1 MKAIN
6 VDEYVS
12 DLEQVKS
19 IVRNDPKTVSI
30 IEKIQYMIDE
40 YAKQHAVEVEPVR
53 HGYWVDNSYPLEGFP
68 IYKFN
73 CSICNFLTNRV
84 GQFKYCPNCG
94 AKMDLKE

>member
-1 MKAIN
+1 MRVINIDTLEWIQITCKEMADKAILILKPHIN
-6 VDEYVS
+6 
-12 DLEQVKS
+12 DLNWFE
-19 IVRNDPKTVSI
+19 
-30 IEKIQYMIDE
+30 
-40 YAKQHAVEVEPVR
+40 AEPVR